1 MIPKPVSEENKR
13 EAEKGIRQIN
23 GRPGTICD
31 HIRKIFILAEKE
43 MVNSPIQSKILEEC
57 LIILVYA
64 KRMNAK
70 LIKYHKGDYEI

>member
-1 MIPKPVSEENKR
+1 MIPKPVSEEDKR

-23 GRPGTICD
+23 NRPGTVCD

-43 MVNSPIQSKILEEC
+43 MVSSPVQSAILEEC
-57 LIILVYA
+57 RIIFAFA